1 MEPDVYSLNMDL
13 LSFRNQSSSS
23 LYNNSNGSSNNGL
36 TMPPLPDSAANPS
49 LEEQRLKLQ
58 LARETVRLRELE
70 LQLDLEQRKQRVR
83 ELDLQIA
90 AEKRKE
96 REAEVELARLQ
107 AMHVSPSVP
116 ESASNPALQN
126 GDTPNSTTVNT
137 GLQNMTPFTPM
148 IDFNFMQMSN
158 PALASTGMDNFPGM
172 GMFGDS
178 GFATWTG
185 MPTGPTMAPFSG
197 LDMSNG
203 VGGPVASP
211 TTMDPGFEDML
222 KEIFGGP
229 EHAIPPEPPLS
240 LSSGSPDDPAAIGA
254 DDADDH
260 ADDAL
265 VQGPSTTA
273 SGSSGSSASPLTQA
287 PLAPSA
293 RRSRK
298 LRIETLITCSN
309 CGNPIAKLLLRGT
322 REELDV
328 PYELRYLCEDC
339 TTPVTFGEQPQIKRR
354 IKQGN
359 DTTMPTVCDVCLR
372 RQGTGGIVPKFPEQ
386 TLEFASEVVC
396 LQCTEKYQRCSDC
409 GGGSGRAG
417 AGKWRCKELF
427 DEGRKTCNLSHAR
440 LGTGDLE
447 MASWDVSDTFR
458 QDVMID
464 SVIEA
469 CEVLWKDNFLRLA
482 VPEVLEVD
490 SDSPLQLKTF
500 QDIEN
505 KILASGWPAKDFV
518 LKGPGPGQ
526 RHYVS
531 LTWARNRPRRGKPVI
546 EELPEEVN
554 EEDKLLANLRRTT
567 KLYPPGYML
576 VNIWLS
582 QWDISSRTI
591 RLFTT
596 SPFENSDLDAHSSI
610 AIAEM
615 FRKIIAAGTDD
626 YASANRPPLHVWMT
640 FEKLGPM
647 IDQRVEDAFVKK
659 RAFLPLEAY
668 IQRHADMDQDQ
679 FRWPAYTRAALD
691 PQYRQSGESPVLVL
705 VKHLGS
711 SMSWQKLLQL
721 KIQEM
726 KDRKEASQLIRKRK
740 ATDEVEARRT

>member
-1 MEPDVYSLNMDL
+1 MENDVYSLNMDL
-13 LSFRNQSSSS
+13 LSFSNNNGT
-23 LYNNSNGSSNNGL
+23 YNNNANSLGGQNGV
-36 TMPPLPDSAANPS
+36 TMPPLPDSGANPS
-49 LEEQRLKLQ
+49 LEEQRIKLQ

-96 REAEVELARLQ
+96 REAELELARLQ
-107 AMHVSPSVP
+107 SNHISPTTS
-116 ESASNPALQN
+116 ESMPTSHLGNN
-126 GDTPNSTTVNT
+126 GNDTPLSATM
-137 GLQNMTPFTPM
+137 QNQAGTMNFTPM
-148 IDFNFMQMSN
+148 DFSFMSMPN
-158 PALASTGMDNFPGM
+158 PGLMPTTVDHFPNM
-172 GMFGDS
+172 GMFGDNS
-178 GFATWTG
+178 GMSAAWTG
-185 MPTGPTMAPFSG
+185 MSNQPTMAPFGG
-197 LDMSNG
+197 LNMAE
-203 VGGPVASP
+203 PPSP
-211 TTMDPGFEDML
+211 EIADML
-222 KEIFGGP
+222 QELFGAPGEP
-229 EHAIPPEPPLS
+229 IAPEPPLS
-240 LSSGSPDDPAAIGA
+240 LSSGSPDDPDPSADN
-254 DDADDH
+254 DDAP
-260 ADDAL
+260 AA
-265 VQGPSTTA
+265 GPATHA
-273 SGSSGSSASPLTQA
+273 SGSSGSSLSPALVA
-287 PLAPSA
+287 PLAQTA

-298 LRIETLITCSN
+298 LRIEQLINCSN
-309 CGNPIAKLLLRGT
+309 CNTPIAKLLLRGT

-328 PYELRYLCEDC
+328 PYELQYLCENC
-339 TTPVTFGEQPQIKRR
+339 TTPATFNEQPQIKRR

-359 DTTMPTVCDVCLR
+359 DVTMPTVCDVCLR
-372 RQGTGGIVPKFPEQ
+372 RQGTGGIIPKYPEQ
-386 TLEFASEVVC
+386 PLEFASEVVC
-396 LQCTEKYQRCSDC
+396 LACCEKYQRCSDC

-447 MASWDVSDTFR
+447 MASWDVTDQLR
-458 QDVMID
+458 GDVQID
-464 SVIEA
+464 NVIEA
-469 CEVLWKDNFLRLA
+469 CEALWKDNFLRLA

-505 KILASGWPAKDFV
+505 KILAGGWPAKDFV

-526 RHYVS
+526 RNYIS
-531 LTWARNRPRRGKPVI
+531 LTWARNRPRRGKPII
-546 EELPEEVN
+546 EELPEEVK
-554 EEDKLLANLRRTT
+554 EDDKLLANLRRTT
-567 KLYPPGYML
+567 KLCPPGYML
-576 VNIWLS
+576 VNVWLS
-582 QWDISSRTI
+582 QWDITSRTI

-596 SPFENSDLDAHSSI
+596 SPFENGDLDAHSSI

-626 YASANRPPLHVWMT
+626 YASADRPPLHVWMT

-668 IQRHADMDQDQ
+668 IQRHSDMDQDQ
-679 FRWPAYTRAALD
+679 FRWPQYTRADLD
-691 PQYRQSGESPVLVL
+691 PQYRKSGESPVLVL

-726 KDRKEASQLIRKRK
+726 KDRKDASQLIRKRK
-740 ATDEVEARRT
+740 ATDEADHRR

>member
-1 MEPDVYSLNMDL
+1 MENDVYSLNMDL
-13 LSFRNQSSSS
+13 LSF
-23 LYNNSNGSSNNGL
+23 SNNNNNGAYNMNGNGMGGNGVSQGS
-36 TMPPLPDSAANPS
+36 MPSLPDSGANPS

-107 AMHVSPSVP
+107 SVHVSPTTS
-116 ESASNPALQN
+116 ESMSTSLLQN
-126 GDTPNSTTVNT
+126 SGNDTPLSATMQNQT
-137 GLQNMTPFTPM
+137 GTMNFNPM
-148 IDFNFMQMSN
+148 MDFNFMNAMPN
-158 PALASTGMDNFPGM
+158 PGLLPTTVDHFPNM
-172 GMFGDS
+172 GMFGDNAGLS
-178 GFATWTG
+178 SWAGTSNQ
-185 MPTGPTMAPFSG
+185 PTMAPFTG
-197 LDMSNG
+197 FDLNG
-203 VGGPVASP
+203 RTSP
-211 TTMDPGFEDML
+211 EISDML
-222 KEIFGGP
+222 KELFGPPGEP
-229 EHAIPPEPPLS
+229 IPPEPPLS
-240 LSSGSPDDPAAIGA
+240 LSSGSPDDPDN
-254 DDADDH
+254 DDSPP
-260 ADDAL
+260 
-265 VQGPSTTA
+265 QGTGPNA
-273 SGSSGSSASPLTQA
+273 SGSSGSGHSPVIA
-287 PLAPSA
+287 GPLAPTA

-298 LRIETLITCSN
+298 LRIEQLITCAN
-309 CGNPIAKLLLRGT
+309 CNNPIAKLLLRGT

-328 PYELRYLCEDC
+328 PYELRYLCETC
-339 TTPVTFGEQPQIKRR
+339 TTPVTFNEQPQIKRR
-354 IKQGN
+354 VKQGN
-359 DTTMPTVCDVCLR
+359 DVSMPTVCDVCLR
-372 RQGTGGIVPKFPEQ
+372 RQGTGGIIPKYPEQ
-386 TLEFASEVVC
+386 PLEFASEVVC
-396 LQCTEKYQRCSDC
+396 LACTEKYQRCSDC

-447 MASWDVSDTFR
+447 MASWDITDQLR
-458 QDVMID
+458 GDVQVDM
-464 SVIEA
+464 VIEA
-469 CEVLWKDNFLRLA
+469 CEALWRDNFLRLG

-505 KILASGWPAKDFV
+505 KILAGGWPAKDFV
-518 LKGPGPGQ
+518 LKGPGAGQ
-526 RHYVS
+526 RNYIS
-531 LTWARNRPRRGKPVI
+531 LTWARNRPRRGKPII
-546 EELPEEVN
+546 EELPEEVR
-554 EEDKLLANLRRTT
+554 EEDKLLANLRRTN
-567 KLYPPGYML
+567 KLCPPGYML

-582 QWDISSRTI
+582 QWDITSRTI

-596 SPFENSDLDAHSSI
+596 SPFENGDLDAHSSV

-626 YASANRPPLHVWMT
+626 FASADRPPLHVWMT

-659 RAFLPLEAY
+659 RAFLPLESY
-668 IQRHADMDQDQ
+668 TQRHSDMDQDQ
-679 FRWPAYTRAALD
+679 FRWPSYTRAALD
-691 PQYRQSGESPVLVL
+691 PQYRKSGESPVLVL

-721 KIQEM
+721 KVQEM

-740 ATDEVEARRT
+740 ATDEPEGRR